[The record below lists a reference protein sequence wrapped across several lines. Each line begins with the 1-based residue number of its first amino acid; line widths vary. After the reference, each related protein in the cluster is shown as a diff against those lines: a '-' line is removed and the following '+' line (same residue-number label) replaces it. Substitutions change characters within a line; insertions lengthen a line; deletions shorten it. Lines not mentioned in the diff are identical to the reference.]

1 MIKFYTAP
9 MAPNPRAVAN
19 ILAIKQFEVETVSL
33 DLVGGE
39 NRGDDFVKIN
49 PAGQLPCLELED
61 GTVIA
66 EVAAIAEYIEE
77 LKPDPVLVGTTAA
90 ERAFTRMRMRQCDYL
105 ILSPMMTGYRHGK
118 GADFFK
124 SRMRITPEISPHM
137 QLIAGDGLRW
147 LDGQLNGQDFIC
159 GDQLRYV
166 DCAFYPLV
174 SFLAKVSQP
183 IDDEL
188 ANLTAYMQRLSEHE
202 IIGAKS
208 L

>member
-1 MIKFYTAP
+1 MIKFYTAAH
-9 MAPNPRAVAN
+9 APNPRAVEN
-19 ILAIKQFEVETVSL
+19 ILAIKQFEVETVSI
-33 DLVGGE
+33 DLMGGE
-39 NRGDDFVKIN
+39 NRGADFAKVN
-49 PAGQLPCLELED
+49 PAGQLPCIELED

-77 LKPDPVLVGTTAA
+77 LKPDPVLVGINAA
-90 ERAFTRMRMRQCDYL
+90 ERAHTRMRMRQVDYL
-105 ILSPMMTGYRHGK
+105 VLAPMMTGYRHSE

-124 SRMRITPEISPHM
+124 SRMRITPEIGPHM
-137 QLIAGDGLRW
+137 KLIAADGLAW
-147 LDGQLNGQDFIC
+147 LDKQIEGQDYIC
-159 GDQLRYV
+159 GNELRYV

-183 IDDEL
+183 IDTGL
-188 ANLTAYMQRLSEHE
+188 KNLTAYMQRLSEHA